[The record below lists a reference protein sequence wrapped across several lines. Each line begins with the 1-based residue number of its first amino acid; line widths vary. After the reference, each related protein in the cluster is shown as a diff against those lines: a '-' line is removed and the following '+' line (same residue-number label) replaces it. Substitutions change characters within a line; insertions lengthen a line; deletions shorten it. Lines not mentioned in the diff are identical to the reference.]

1 MRLLWHPKTCLFGAV
16 ELPSEETLSREEVLM
31 INRRFQLALSFG
43 VLIVLF
49 TSLASGQSSR
59 PRRVKPAPKPA
70 EEPLLRPEPK
80 ASPTARNNSNAPL
93 INVQPVKPVINT
105 NATGDTS
112 HAYQLLQQKQFAAAA
127 KEAKDVAANYPNDA
141 EAWKIAG
148 FAELNLKQYT
158 EAAADL
164 EKAIS
169 LQRAAKQEDPNTVD
183 ALAQAYV
190 LSEKFE
196 QALPLLVTATT
207 RTGAQPDASMLY
219 YRALS
224 EYKTG
229 KATDAERTFNSV
241 VKLNPKDSLSLFYLG
256 QLALAKNDLDGAVA
270 ALNRATLNDSRM
282 ASAWTLLTSVYL
294 RRAALSTDT
303 AKADADYLNA
313 VRAGEGLIKLRTDA
327 EALTLFGQ
335 ALIGSAQY
343 ARAAAALER
352 AVLGSDAKGVTFYLL
367 GVAQS
372 RAKNFPKAIAALES
386 AAVKTPG
393 DVSVYREL
401 GYAYE
406 VSKQYAKALAAYQKG
421 ANLAPADADFKES
434 IERVRPFA
442 K

>member
-1 MRLLWHPKTCLFGAV
+1 MSLGDV
-16 ELPSEETLSREEVLM
+16 ELASENPSPGKEDLM
-31 INRRFQLALSFG
+31 INRCFRLPLLLG
-43 VLIVLF
+43 VLILL
-49 TSLASGQSSR
+49 LADSVSAQSSR
-59 PRRVKPAPKPA
+59 PRRVRSPAKPA

-80 ASPTARNNSNAPL
+80 PSPTARNNPNAPL
-93 INVQPVKPVINT
+93 IDVQPVKPVVNT
-105 NATGDTS
+105 RATGDTS
-112 HAYQLLQQKQFAAAA
+112 SAYQLLQQKQFVAAA
-127 KEAKDVAANYPNDA
+127 KAAKDVAANFPNDA

-229 KATDAERTFNSV
+229 KAAEAERTFNSV
-241 VKLNPKDSLSLFYLG
+241 IKLNPKDSLSLFYLG
-256 QLALAKNDLDGAVA
+256 QLALARNDLDGAAA

-282 ASAWTLLTSVYL
+282 ASGWMLLTSVYL
-294 RRAALSTDT
+294 RRAATSTDT

-343 ARAAAALER
+343 PRAAAALER
-352 AVLGSDAKGVTFYLL
+352 AVLGKDAKGVTFYLL
-367 GVAQS
+367 GVAHS
-372 RAKNFPKAIAALES
+372 RAKNFPKAITALES
-386 AAVKTPG
+386 AAAKTPD
-393 DVSVYREL
+393 DVNVYREL
-401 GYAYE
+401 GYSYE
-406 VSKQYAKALAAYQKG
+406 VSKQYAKALAAYEKG
-421 ANLAPADADFKES
+421 ASLAPADTDFKES

>member
-1 MRLLWHPKTCLFGAV
+1 
-16 ELPSEETLSREEVLM
+16 M
-31 INRRFQLALSFG
+31 INRCFQLAISIGALILLLSN
-43 VLIVLF
+43 V
-49 TSLASGQSSR
+49 ASAQSSR
-59 PRRVKPAPKPA
+59 PRRVKQAAKPA

-80 ASPTARNNSNAPL
+80 PSPTARNNPSGPL
-93 INVQPVKPVINT
+93 INVQPVKPIVNT

-127 KEAKDVAANYPNDA
+127 KEAKEVAANFPNDA

-158 EAAADL
+158 EAASDL

-169 LQRAAKQEDPNTVD
+169 LQRVAKQEDPNTVD

-196 QALPLLVTATT
+196 KALPLLVNATT
-207 RTGAQPDASMLY
+207 RAGAQPDASMLY
-219 YRALS
+219 YRALA

-270 ALNRATLNDSRM
+270 ALNRATLNDPRL

-294 RRAALSTDT
+294 RRAALGTDT
-303 AKADADYLNA
+303 AKTNADYLNA
-313 VRAGEGLIKLRTDA
+313 VRASEGLIKVRTDA

-352 AVLGSDAKGVTFYLL
+352 AVLGNDAKGVTFYLL
-367 GVAQS
+367 GVAHS

-386 AAVKTPG
+386 AAAKTPG
-393 DVSVYREL
+393 DVNVYREL

-406 VSKQYAKALAAYQKG
+406 ISKQYAKALAAYEKG
-421 ANLAPADADFKES
+421 ANLAPADTDFKES

>member
-1 MRLLWHPKTCLFGAV
+1 
-16 ELPSEETLSREEVLM
+16 M
-31 INRRFQLALSFG
+31 INRCFQSAFSLG
-43 VLIVLF
+43 VMIFLIANM
-49 TSLASGQSSR
+49 ASGQSSR
-59 PRRVKPAPKPA
+59 PRRVKPSAKPA

-80 ASPTARNNSNAPL
+80 PSPTARNNPNAPL
-93 INVQPVKPVINT
+93 ITVQPVRPVVNS

-127 KEAKDVAANYPNDA
+127 KEAKDVASNYPNDA

-148 FAELNLKQYT
+148 FAELNLKQYGD
-158 EAAADL
+158 AATDL

-169 LQRAAKQEDPNTVD
+169 LQRASKQEDPNTVD

-207 RTGAQPDASMLY
+207 RTDAKPDASMLY
-219 YRALS
+219 YRGLS

-229 KATDAERTFNSV
+229 KAADAERTFNSV
-241 VKLNPKDSLSLFYLG
+241 IKLNPKDSLSLFYLG
-256 QLALAKNDLDGAVA
+256 QLAVAKNDLDGAVA
-270 ALNRATLNDSRM
+270 ALNRATLSDPRM

-294 RRAALSTDT
+294 RRAGLSTDA

-313 VRAGEGLIKLRTDA
+313 VRVGEGLIKLRTDA
-327 EALTLFGQ
+327 EAVTLFGQ
-335 ALIGSAQY
+335 ALIGSKQY
-343 ARAAAALER
+343 VRAAAALER
-352 AVLGSDAKGVTFYLL
+352 AVLGDDAKGVTLYLL
-367 GVAQS
+367 GVAHS

-386 AAVKTPG
+386 AANKTPG
-393 DVSVYREL
+393 DVNIYREL

-406 VSKQYAKALAAYQKG
+406 VSKQYAKALAAYEKG
-421 ANLAPADADFKES
+421 ANLAPADTDFKES

>member
-1 MRLLWHPKTCLFGAV
+1 
-16 ELPSEETLSREEVLM
+16 M
-31 INRRFQLALSFG
+31 INRRFQLALSLG
-43 VLIVLF
+43 VLILLVAG
-49 TSLASGQSSR
+49 LASGQSSR
-59 PRRVKPAPKPA
+59 PRRVKPSAKPPA

-80 ASPTARNNSNAPL
+80 ASPTARNNPNGPL
-93 INVQPVKPVINT
+93 ITVQPVKPIANPIANDSTPPTGNT
-105 NATGDTS
+105 SIIPTGNTTPTADTT
-112 HAYQLLQQKQFAAAA
+112 HAFQLLQQKQFAAAA
-127 KEAKDVAANYPNDA
+127 KEAKSVAANYPGDA

-158 EAAADL
+158 EAVTDL

-207 RTGAQPDASMLY
+207 RTGAQPDAGMLY

-224 EYKTG
+224 EYKLG
-229 KATDAERTFNSV
+229 KAADAERSFNSV

-256 QLALAKNDLDGAVA
+256 QLALAKNDLDGAIA
-270 ALNRATLNDSRM
+270 ALNRATLNDPRL

-303 AKADADYLNA
+303 AKAEADYLNA
-313 VRAGEGLIKLRTDA
+313 VRAGEGLIKVRTDA

-352 AVLGSDAKGVTFYLL
+352 AVLAKDAKGVTFYLL
-367 GVAQS
+367 GVAHS

-386 AAVKTPG
+386 AASKSPG
-393 DVSVYREL
+393 DVNVYREL

-421 ANLAPADADFKES
+421 ANLAPADTDFKES
-434 IERVRPFA
+434 IERVGPFA

>member
-1 MRLLWHPKTCLFGAV
+1 
-16 ELPSEETLSREEVLM
+16 M
-31 INRRFQLALSFG
+31 INRRFQPALSLG
-43 VLIVLF
+43 VLVLLF
-49 TSLASGQSSR
+49 ASLASAQSSR
-59 PRRVKPAPKPA
+59 PRRVKPSPKPA

-80 ASPTARNNSNAPL
+80 PSPTARNNPNAPL
-93 INVQPVKPVINT
+93 INVQPVKPVVNT
-105 NATGDTS
+105 SSTGDTS

-148 FAELNLKQYT
+148 FAELNLKQYS

-164 EKAIS
+164 EKAIT
-169 LQRAAKQEDPNTVD
+169 LQRSAKQEDPNTVD

-196 QALPLLVTATT
+196 QALPMLVTATT

-229 KATDAERTFNSV
+229 KVADAERTFNSV

-256 QLALAKNDLDGAVA
+256 QLALARNDFDGAIA

-294 RRAALSTDT
+294 RRAALGTDT

-352 AVLGSDAKGVTFYLL
+352 AVLGSDGKGVTFYLL
-367 GVAQS
+367 GVAHS
-372 RAKNFPKAIAALES
+372 RAKNFPKAIGALES
-386 AAVKTPG
+386 AAAKTPG
-393 DVSVYREL
+393 DVNVYREL

-421 ANLAPADADFKES
+421 SNLAPADTDFKES